1 MIGTLRAAGEED
13 RLLFHPTTGPEKP
26 DRRQRAGLLLLAP
39 PLTVRETEIAEIG
52 RRLRRTVEALREDDP
67 PPAG

>member
-13 RLLFHPTTGPEKP
+13 RLLVHRTTGPERP
-26 DRRQRAGLLLLAP
+26 DRRQRAGLLLLAA
-39 PLTVRETEIAEIG
+39 PLTVREAEIAEIG

>member
-13 RLLFHPTTGPEKP
+13 RLFFHPTTGPERP
-26 DRRQRAGLLLLAP
+26 DPRQRAEVALLAP

-52 RRLRRTVEALREDDP
+52 RRLRRTVGSLRRGHP
-67 PPAG
+67 PPGA